1 MKKKKDSHI
10 ISTTENLNRQ
20 KVPRIDFEIL
30 TKFYELC
37 RKKKISEREISFLIG
52 KPQNY
57 FQRLLLT
64 ESEKFLEHSQ
74 DYRIWISSYVP
85 LDSSSSNYFIWYE
98 DADENDK
105 LLTFNDGKVLLSL
118 SIDGLLSLLINNN
131 DLFKAPVN
139 LEAWLSRTEDL
150 PPTASAIYSPKE
162 IIVGFEADP
171 VSVDTLTDFVDFYN
185 LVGDLGYQDEMFKA
199 LLEFRKAGE
208 LTKVWDYYCDNHLF
222 KAKKQK
228 ELSFDRDKFIAD
240 LRELVER
247 FEGNM
252 LI

>member
-105 LLTFNDGKVLLSL
+105 LLTFNDGKVLLSPF
-118 SIDGLLSLLINNN
+118 NR
-131 DLFKAPVN
+131 
-139 LEAWLSRTEDL
+139 WLT
-150 PPTASAIYSPKE
+150 
-162 IIVGFEADP
+162 
-171 VSVDTLTDFVDFYN
+171 
-185 LVGDLGYQDEMFKA
+185 
-199 LLEFRKAGE
+199 
-208 LTKVWDYYCDNHLF
+208 
-222 KAKKQK
+222 
-228 ELSFDRDKFIAD
+228 
-240 LRELVER
+240 
-247 FEGNM
+247 
-252 LI
+252 